1 MRRNTVTLLK
11 FIVVAV
17 ICIVAIKYLIG
28 SKEGAQDV
36 YVESKFP
43 HENVARDKVQ
53 VLYM

>member
-28 SKEGAQDV
+28 SKEGAPDV
-36 YVESKFP
+36 YVDSKFP
-43 HENVARDKVQ
+43 HENEARDKAQ
-53 VLYM
+53 VL

>member
-28 SKEGAQDV
+28 SKEGAPDV
-36 YVESKFP
+36 YVDSKFP
-43 HENVARDKVQ
+43 HENEARDKAK
-53 VLYM
+53 VL